1 MTTPYV
7 PLVNGAQQYA
17 DLRDQ
22 RARYQIG
29 MAQFQQQQQDRQRQ
43 QAAMQAAGNALPQ
56 LLPSGQVAAQ
66 PGQGQMPPP
75 PQAPAP
81 GQPSQPM
88 QQPGQGQPPQGMPM
102 PGQGMPPGQ
111 QQVNQPPL
119 PPGGAQGQPQQP
131 PPFRPMPTS
140 PPTSPPPQQ
149 QAAPAAIAPPP
160 QSPQQQPQAPQQS
173 GPLTLESAVK
183 VLQGQGLSGADLM
196 AGLQQLTPL
205 LDSQAKQQAN
215 QLQTQFNNELKLQ
228 AVSDRHDQM
237 AERVREAD
245 QRAQDRQASLADRQQ
260 ARAESNALRGE
271 TIQLR
276 KQQIAMS
283 NGDDAKFSPDDL
295 KFLAQQARAGDTS
308 VYQNLGRGAQG
319 AKNIIALRREVM
331 KQTQEAGG
339 TGADVAASN
348 AGFQGEKAAARTG
361 ATKAANVGMAV
372 TEAQQTF
379 PLVRQASAALPRT
392 EFPGVNRA
400 LQAAQ
405 TGTGDPR
412 VIALGTALNTS
423 VNAYARAISPS
434 GTPTVSD
441 KEHAR
446 ELLNTASTPE
456 QLNAVLGMMEKEMA
470 AASKAPTEVMNRQ
483 KARISGR
490 DQPSASDTGTPVR
503 ISSDSEYNALPS
515 GAEFTAPDGSHRRKP

>member
-1 MTTPYV
+1 MAGFNVSGLPAFIQYQGQ
-7 PLVNGAQQYA
+7 LQQQQQAQQE
-17 DLRDQ
+17 
-22 RARYQIG
+22 
-29 MAQFQQQQQDRQRQ
+29 QQMRLQAWQQSQQDRQRQ
-43 QAAMQAAGNALPQ
+43 QAAQAAAGNALPQ
-56 LLPSGQVAAQ
+56 LLQGGMPAQ
-66 PGQGQMPPP
+66 QPQGQMPPP
-75 PQAPAP
+75 PQPPAP
-81 GQPSQPM
+81 GQASQPM
-88 QQPGQGQPPQGMPM
+88 PQPGMPM
-102 PGQGMPPGQ
+102 PGHGTPPGQ
-111 QQVNQPPL
+111 AQVNQPPL
-119 PPGGAQGQPQQP
+119 PQGQPQHP

-140 PPTSPPPQQ
+140 PPPQ
-149 QAAPAAIAPPP
+149 QAAPQGIPAPPQQP
-160 QSPQQQPQAPQQS
+160 QMPQQQGPG
-173 GPLTLESAVK
+173 GPLTMQSAIK
-183 VLQGQGLSGADLM
+183 VLQDQGLSGADLM

-205 LDSQAKQQAN
+205 LDSQAKQQSA
-215 QLQTQFNNELKLQ
+215 QLQMQFNNELKLQ
-228 AVSDRHDQM
+228 AVSDRHDQL

-245 QRAQDRQASLADRQQ
+245 QRAQDRQASLEDRQQ

-271 TIQLR
+271 TIALR
-276 KQQIAMS
+276 KQTLALS

-295 KFLAQQARAGDTS
+295 TFLAQQARQGDTS

-331 KQTQEAGG
+331 KQEREAGG
-339 TGADVAASN
+339 TGADIAAANVS
-348 AGFQGEKAAARTG
+348 FQGEKAAARTG
-361 ATKAANVGMAV
+361 ATKATNVGMAV

-483 KARISGR
+483 KARVSGR
-490 DQPSASDTGTPVR
+490 EAPSASDTGAPVR

>member
-1 MTTPYV
+1 MPTWLDYM
-7 PLVNGAQQYA
+7 
-17 DLRDQ
+17 
-22 RARYQIG
+22 G
-29 MAQFQQQQQDRQRQ
+29 MANQQRYAEQDQQMKLQQFQQYQQDRQRQ

-56 LLPSGQVAAQ
+56 LLPSGQVAQQ
-66 PGQGQMPPP
+66 PQMPPP

-81 GQPSQPM
+81 GQSSQPM
-88 QQPGQGQPPQGMPM
+88 QQQPPQGGGAPM
-102 PGQGMPPGQ
+102 PQGPVPGQ
-111 QQVNQPPL
+111 MQPPPL
-119 PPGGAQGQPQQP
+119 PPGGAQGQMPP
-131 PPFRPMPTS
+131 AGVPPFRPMPTQ
-140 PPTSPPPQQ
+140 PPPQQ

-160 QSPQQQPQAPQQS
+160 QPMQPPQQQG
-173 GPLTLESAVK
+173 GPLTMQSAIK
-183 VLQGQGLSGADLM
+183 VLQDQGLSGADLM
-196 AGLQQLTPL
+196 AGLQQLQPL
-205 LDSQAKQQAN
+205 LDTQAKQQSA
-215 QLQTQFNNELKLQ
+215 QLQAQFNNEMKLQ
-228 AVSDRHDQM
+228 QVQDRHDTL
-237 AERVREAD
+237 AERMREAD
-245 QRAQDRQASLADRQQ
+245 QRAQDRALDRQDRAA
-260 ARAESNALRGE
+260 ARAESNALRAE
-271 TIQLR
+271 TIGLR

-295 KFLAQQARAGDTS
+295 KFLAEQARAGDTS

-331 KQTQEAGG
+331 KQEREQGG
-339 TGADVAASN
+339 TGADVAAAN

-490 DQPSASDTGTPVR
+490 DTPSASDTGTPVR
-503 ISSDSEYNALPS
+503 ISSDAEYANLPS
-515 GAEFTAPDGSHRRKP
+515 GASFIAPDGTTRKKP

>member
-1 MTTPYV
+1 MAGFNVSGLP
-7 PLVNGAQQYA
+7 AFIQYQGQ
-17 DLRDQ
+17 L
-22 RARYQIG
+22 
-29 MAQFQQQQQDRQRQ
+29 QQQQQAKQQEQQQLIAFQQAQADRQRL
-43 QAAMQAAGNALPQ
+43 AAVQAAGGNAYAQ
-56 LLPSGQVAAQ
+56 LGQV
-66 PGQGQMPPP
+66 PP
-75 PQAPAP
+75 PQPPMP

-88 QQPGQGQPPQGMPM
+88 QQPMQQPAPPPQGMPM
-102 PGQGMPPGQ
+102 PGQGTPPGM

-119 PPGGAQGQPQQP
+119 PQGQPQQP

-140 PPTSPPPQQ
+140 PPPQQ
-149 QAAPAAIAPPP
+149 QAAPASISAPPVGQP
-160 QSPQQQPQAPQQS
+160 SQQPQS
-173 GPLTLESAVK
+173 GPWTLDQVIKA
-183 VLQGQGLSGADLM
+183 GRDQGLEGQELFQYM
-196 AGLQQLTPL
+196 QTMTPVM
-205 LDSQAKQQAN
+205 QAQAQQQAN

-228 AVSDRHDQM
+228 AVSDRHDQLQ
-237 AERVREAD
+237 ERAREAD
-245 QRAQDRQASLADRQQ
+245 QRSQDARASLEERRQAAQ
-260 ARAESNALRGE
+260 ESRALRGE
-271 TIQLR
+271 TIALR
-276 KQQIAMS
+276 KQQIAAT

-295 KFLAQQARAGDTS
+295 TFLAQQARQGDTS

-331 KQTQEAGG
+331 KQEREAGG
-339 TGADVAASN
+339 TGADIAAANVS
-348 AGFQGEKAAARTG
+348 FQGEKAAARTG
-361 ATKAANVGMAV
+361 ATKATNVGMAV

-405 TGTGDPR
+405 TGSGDPR

-446 ELLNTASTPE
+446 ELLNTANTPE

-483 KARISGR
+483 KARVSGR
-490 DQPSASDTGTPVR
+490 EAPSASDTGAPVR

>member
-1 MTTPYV
+1 MPTWLDYMGIA
-7 PLVNGAQQYA
+7 NQQRYAQQ
-17 DLRDQ
+17 DQ
-22 RARYQIG
+22 Q
-29 MAQFQQQQQDRQRQ
+29 MKMQMFQQAQQDRQRQ
-43 QAAMQAAGNALPQ
+43 QAALQAAGNALPQ
-56 LLPSGQVAAQ
+56 LMPSGQPAIQ
-66 PGQGQMPPP
+66 PQMPPP

-88 QQPGQGQPPQGMPM
+88 MQPGQMQPPPQQPQNGGGVPM
-102 PGQGMPPGQ
+102 PQGQPGQ
-111 QQVNQPPL
+111 QPPPL
-119 PPGGAQGQPQQP
+119 PPGGPRGQMPQQGL

-140 PPTSPPPQQ
+140 PPPQQ
-149 QAAPAAIAPPP
+149 QAAQSIAPPP
-160 QSPQQQPQAPQQS
+160 QPAQQPQQQQGG
-173 GPLTLESAVK
+173 GPLSLESAVK
-183 VLQGQGLSGADLM
+183 VLQDQGLSGADLM
-196 AGLQQLTPL
+196 AGLQQLTPM
-205 LDSQAKQQAN
+205 LDQSAKQQAN
-215 QLQTQFNNELKLQ
+215 MLQAKFNQEMKLQ
-228 AVSDRHDQM
+228 QVQDRHDTL
-237 AERVREAD
+237 AERAREAD
-245 QRAQDRQASLADRQQ
+245 QRAEDRSLDRQDRAQ
-260 ARAESNALRGE
+260 ARTESNALRAE
-271 TIQLR
+271 TIGLR

-295 KFLAQQARAGDTS
+295 TFLAQQARAGDTS

-331 KQTQEAGG
+331 KQEKEAGG
-339 TGADVAASN
+339 TGADVAAAN

-392 EFPGVNRA
+392 EFPGVNKA

-405 TGTGDPR
+405 TGSGDPR
-412 VIALGTALNTS
+412 VVALGTALNTS

-434 GTPTVSD
+434 GTPTVAD

-446 ELLNTASTPE
+446 ELLTTASTPE
-456 QLNAVLGMMEKEMA
+456 QLNAVLSMMEKEMA

-490 DQPSASDTGTPVR
+490 DTPSASDTGAPVR
-503 ISSDSEYNALPS
+503 VSSDAEYNNLPS
-515 GAEFTAPDGSHRRKP
+515 GAEFIAPDGSHRRKP

>member
-1 MTTPYV
+1 MPTWLDYMGIA
-7 PLVNGAQQYA
+7 NQQRYAQQ
-17 DLRDQ
+17 DQ
-22 RARYQIG
+22 QMRMQAW
-29 MAQFQQQQQDRQRQ
+29 QQSQQDRQRQ
-43 QAAMQAAGNALPQ
+43 QAAMAAAGNALPQ
-56 LLPSGQVAAQ
+56 LMGGGMPAQ
-66 PGQGQMPPP
+66 QPQGQMPPP
-75 PQAPAP
+75 PQPPAP
-81 GQPSQPM
+81 GQASQPM
-88 QQPGQGQPPQGMPM
+88 QQPGMPM

-111 QQVNQPPL
+111 GQVNQPPL

-140 PPTSPPPQQ
+140 PPPQQ

-160 QSPQQQPQAPQQS
+160 QAPQQQGPG
-173 GPLTLESAVK
+173 GPLTMQSAIK
-183 VLQGQGLSGADLM
+183 VLQDQGLSGADLM

-205 LDSQAKQQAN
+205 LDSQAKQQSA
-215 QLQTQFNNELKLQ
+215 QLQMQFNNELKLQ
-228 AVSDRHDQM
+228 GVSDRHDQLV
-237 AERVREAD
+237 ERAREAD
-245 QRAQDRQASLADRQQ
+245 QRSQDQRASLEERAQASR
-260 ARAESNALRGE
+260 ESLALRGE
-271 TIQLR
+271 MINLR
-276 KQQIAMS
+276 KQQIAAGA
-283 NGDDAKFSPDDL
+283 GDAATFSPEDI
-295 KFLAQQARAGDTS
+295 KFLAQQAHAGDPT

-319 AKNIIALRREVM
+319 AKNIIAVRRAVM
-331 KQTQEAGG
+331 DLAKSKGE
-339 TGADVAASN
+339 TGADIAAAN

-405 TGTGDPR
+405 TGSGDPR

-434 GTPTVSD
+434 GTPTVAD

-446 ELLNTASTPE
+446 ELLNTANTPE
-456 QLNAVLGMMEKEMA
+456 QLNAVLGMMEKEMS
-470 AASKAPTEVMNRQ
+470 AASKAPTEVMARQ

-490 DQPSASDTGTPVR
+490 DPATASDTGAPVR
-503 ISSDSEYNALPS
+503 VSSDAEYNNLPS
-515 GAEFTAPDGSHRRKP
+515 GAEFIAPDGSHRKKP